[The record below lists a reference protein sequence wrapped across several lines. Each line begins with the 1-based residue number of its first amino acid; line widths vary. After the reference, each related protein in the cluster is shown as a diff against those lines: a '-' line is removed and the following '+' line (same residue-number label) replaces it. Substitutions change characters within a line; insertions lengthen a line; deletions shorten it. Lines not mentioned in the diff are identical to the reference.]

1 VLVLSVDS
9 FPVVAELL
17 VLLDADIPGAA
28 DGDALLPGWTKASM
42 ALAQFPIDLYLW
54 GGRERLQPA
63 GQAGRP
69 PLALTRGMLPFL
81 LSCPPP
87 SAVRPVC
94 SMFVWKEAQAKQA
107 MGKRSERGGGEEGE
121 ATDDCNR
128 DCKSATAT
136 VVRSC
141 SSGYSPLPLLGPCLV
156 KAVKIFA
163 NVF

>member
-1 VLVLSVDS
+1 MNASRVFIVIHVLT
-9 FPVVAELL
+9 
-17 VLLDADIPGAA
+17 
-28 DGDALLPGWTKASM
+28 LPTQRK
-42 ALAQFPIDLYLW
+42 W
-54 GGRERLQPA
+54 GGREILEPA
-63 GQAGRP
+63 GQGGRP

-107 MGKRSERGGGEEGE
+107 MGKRSERGGGEEGK

-136 VVRSC
+136 AS
-141 SSGYSPLPLLGPCLV
+141 
-156 KAVKIFA
+156 I
-163 NVF
+163 

>member
-1 VLVLSVDS
+1 MVLACCTYQEQPTATPCCPAGRRRRWRWRSS
-9 FPVVAELL
+9 PSISISGE
-17 VLLDADIPGAA
+17 GE
-28 DGDALLPGWTKASM
+28 
-42 ALAQFPIDLYLW
+42 
-54 GGRERLQPA
+54 RERLQPA

-107 MGKRSERGGGEEGE
+107 MGKRSERGGGEEGK

-136 VVRSC
+136 ASIYMVLPSLGRSLQ
-141 SSGYSPLPLLGPCLV
+141 SANHPYYVLP
-156 KAVKIFA
+156 
-163 NVF
+163 NTRETN